1 MNEAKGIAWT
11 NFPYKGYEISLT
23 VRDGGREEAEASLLA
38 LMDIINEVIDPT
50 RVDASLEGVEPIE
63 FGEVTKAGVQGLDL
77 GLLKYSPKASDLKPG
92 QVFELTSNQYKQR
105 DGEIVFGHTESKYP
119 LHTHKLNDYGVKKMA
134 EIFGDKWNKG
144 FKACQEWQPI
154 PKGDLIIKIE
164 CADKLT
170 DQGNPYRNLVGQRRP

>member
-38 LMDIINEVIDPT
+38 LMDILNDVMLPTSMEDAVEVP
-50 RVDASLEGVEPIE
+50 
-63 FGEVTKAGVQGLDL
+63 FGEVTKAGVMGLDL
-77 GLLKYSPKASDLKPG
+77 GLLKYAPKASDLKPG
-92 QVFELTSNQYKQR
+92 QVFEVTVNQYKLR

-119 LHTHKLNDYGVKKMA
+119 LHTHKLNDYGVNKMA
-134 EIFGDKWNKG
+134 EIFTDKWDSVFIG
-144 FKACQEWQPI
+144 ATDYYPI
-154 PKGDLIIKIE
+154 LNGDLIIKIE
-164 CADKLT
+164 CSDKLT